1 MSDST
6 KQTRKEIYA
15 ALNFGGST
23 EWAIDLES
31 FVADFDGQ
39 EKVYYSEES
48 DWATHPCN
56 DPAVNNSLSD
66 GGPRWNAAG
75 CDAAWAD
82 FLTSWNGN
90 PHSSS
95 FSNELSNYFHG
106 PPNWDCG
113 VISALDSSCGDT
125 TQCNNVDKF
134 PPAAQFIMDSLALI
148 QQVSIP
154 SGGTRHFCSG
164 DADANMRLLSSCT
177 VSYMPAL
184 QPLETTS
191 PRS

>member
-23 EWAIDLES
+23 EWALDLES
-31 FVADFDGQ
+31 FVADFDDQ

-48 DWATHPCN
+48 DWATHACN
-56 DPAVNNSLSD
+56 DPAVNNSISA
-66 GGPRWNAAG
+66 GRPRWNAAG

-82 FLTSWNGN
+82 FLTSWDEN
-90 PHSSS
+90 PRSSS
-95 FSNELSNYFHG
+95 FSNALSNYFHG

-113 VISALDSSCGDT
+113 EIVAVDSNRSNT
-125 TQCNNVDKF
+125 LQCNNVDKF

-148 QQVSIP
+148 QKVCIP
-154 SGGTRHFCSG
+154 SSGTHYLCSG
-164 DADANMRLLSSCT
+164 DVDANIRLLFRCT
-177 VSYMPAL
+177 ISYMPAL
-184 QPLETTS
+184 
-191 PRS
+191 